1 MSNKVLLIAVLLVTA
16 VFLSGCIFDED
27 KSPGANTGIIPDAKL
42 PGGVTFLGSHDANV
56 EVGNTTLPATEDV
69 YRNNNGEDIYV
80 QVIESD
86 NPGGLITR
94 FKSKYKDANYEP
106 FKDIWFN
113 GHIATQVKDYITLNG
128 KQEARYVVIWATETS
143 MMIVGSSAAEKDVL
157 DMAIATGS

>member
-1 MSNKVLLIAVLLVTA
+1 MSNKILLIAVLLVTA
-16 VFLSGCIFDED
+16 VFLSGCIFDKD
-27 KSPGANTGIIPDAKL
+27 NGTGADTGIIPDAKL
-42 PGGVTFLGSHDANV
+42 PDGFTFLGSHDANV

-69 YRNNNGEDIYV
+69 YRNSNSEDIYV

-94 FKSKYKDANYEP
+94 FKLKYKDANYEP